1 MSQARRLFV
10 IQMVAQ
16 KGSTGYLRKMMTTK
30 WQINLREDNLP
41 LLEALSL
48 RVPAAPDAF
57 LRQLCKKQRVTID
70 DRIAGVGSIARAGEI
85 ITVKT
90 SQRWQECLEQSRIQP
105 DQVLYEDV
113 QCMVIHKP
121 AGLAIHRA
129 HGHDDNLLWR
139 VQDFLRL
146 RKETFQV
153 APIQRL
159 DIGTSGAA
167 LFGKGHASI
176 GQLGKMIMAGEATKR
191 YLALVGARVT
201 APGELSSAVPAKG
214 SVKEALTRF
223 RPVAEAGG
231 YTLLE
236 LELVTGRRHQIRY
249 QLATAGWPIL
259 GDTRYRGKSI
269 NGMDRPFLHC
279 HQLSFPQPETAQAVD
294 VNCPLPESLSMQLTA
309 LGFAPEDSL
318 LGYAGDSRVMG
329 QQERE

>member
-1 MSQARRLFV
+1 
-10 IQMVAQ
+10 MVAQ
-16 KGSTGYLRKMMTTK
+16 KSSTGYVRKMLTTK
-30 WQINLREDNLP
+30 WQTNLREANLS
-41 LLEALSL
+41 LIEALSL

-57 LRQLCKKQRVTID
+57 LRQLCKKQRVTIN
-70 DRIAGVGSIARAGEI
+70 DRIAEADSVVLAGEM

-113 QCMVIHKP
+113 QCMVVNKP

-176 GQLGKMIMAGEATKR
+176 GQLGKIIMAGEATKR
-191 YLALVGARVT
+191 YLALVGGRVT
-201 APGELSSAVPAKG
+201 APGELNSAVPAKG

-223 RPVAEAGG
+223 RPVAEAGD

-236 LELVTGRRHQIRY
+236 LELITGRRHQIRY

-279 HQLSFPQPETAQAVD
+279 HQLSFPQPETGQTVAIR
-294 VNCPLPESLSMQLTA
+294 CPLPEDLLIQLKT
-309 LGFAPEDSL
+309 LGFTPETFRPEATGNPGIFD
-318 LGYAGDSRVMG
+318 
-329 QQERE
+329 